1 MKIVIVSDSHGRLYH
16 FNKAMDKVGAIDL
29 LIHLGDFEGY
39 ENEFE
44 YLVDC
49 PSYMVSGNNDFFSH
63 LDREKLVQIGPYTIF
78 MTHGHRYGVNYGV
91 ERLVE
96 AAKEQG
102 AHIVMYGHTHRPH
115 IEKKDGIYVIN
126 PGSISQPRQEG
137 RIPSYILMEIDR
149 FDQVHFT
156 LNFVE

>member
-1 MKIVIVSDSHGRLYH
+1 MKILIVSDSHGRLYH
-16 FNKAMDKVGAIDL
+16 FNRALDKVGPIDL
-29 LIHLGDFEGY
+29 LIHLGDLEGQK
-39 ENEFE
+39 EEIE

-49 PSYMVSGNNDFFSH
+49 PTYMVSGNNDFFSQ
-63 LDREKLVQIGPYTIF
+63 LDREKLVSVGPYTVF
-78 MTHGHRYGVNYGV
+78 LTHGHHYGVNYGI

-102 AHIVMYGHTHRPH
+102 ANIAMYGHTHMPQILRR
-115 IEKKDGIYVIN
+115 EGIYIIN
-126 PGSISQPRQEG
+126 PGSITLPRQEG
-137 RIPSYILMEIDR
+137 RIPTYILMEIDR